1 MADLFFGKFTDPE
14 QVSTKPYIVTDGTV
28 SWFNGISVGDIAFIL
43 HKGYVIGLWK
53 LSDYK
58 KEGKVIK
65 ALFEEIYGIE
75 ALRTIDFIALTCF
88 RLNIDLLNKSI
99 RPSPPVGFFRL
110 ELVGTTID
118 KVVDRENFENIR
130 NCRRKIYCCK
140 CRSDAEDKAREN
152 PNDIILY
159 KGDSKI
165 ELLPSDFIDAALQEK
180 FNNYKDF
187 YEKSCR

>member
-14 QVSTKPYIVTDGTV
+14 QVSNRTYIVDDGKD

-53 LSDYK
+53 LR
-58 KEGKVIK
+58 E
-65 ALFEEIYGIE
+65 FESEDGVVNARFDKIYGIE
-75 ALRTIDFIALTCF
+75 GLKTTDFIALTCF
-88 RLNIDLLNKSI
+88 KLNIDLLNKSS
-99 RPSPPVGFFRL
+99 RPSPGIGFFRL
-110 ELVGTTID
+110 ELEDRTID
-118 KVVDRENFENIR
+118 EMKDRETFENIR
-130 NCRRKIYCCK
+130 NCRRKIYCCQ

-159 KGDSKI
+159 KEAGKI
-165 ELLPSDFIDAALQEK
+165 ELFPSDFIDAALQEK

-187 YEKSCR
+187 YEK